1 MVYGV
6 VGKLGGG
13 KSLSCV
19 YLMLKALGRG
29 DKVTSNIKLKDDY
42 LKKHRINASRY
53 VYIEDFAGINP
64 WDFPKGSLRGSGGKQ
79 RSMIVID
86 EAGEWLDSYSDA
98 RHKGQLSDVASW
110 LRQSDK
116 LGQDVFF
123 IVQFETLLHA
133 RLRQI
138 VHRWLVCMDLKKIR
152 IPVVNLGLPPPLC
165 NFVICTEFDGRSKEY
180 NGRIWIPKTRHIF
193 EAYDTAA
200 FFGLSWASSSQGQEM
215 EANGQDYES
224 VKMVDFKV
232 VYFSLF
238 ILWGILCLFG
248 ITFLFVV

>member
-19 YLMLKALGRG
+19 YLMLKALNRG
-29 DKVTSNIKLKDDY
+29 DRVTSNIKLKDDY
-42 LKKHRINASRY
+42 LQKHRINASKYRY
-53 VYIEDFAGINP
+53 IDDFADVDP
-64 WDFPKGSLRGSGGKQ
+64 WTLPKGDLRGSGGRL

-123 IVQFETLLHA
+123 IVQFENLLHT
-133 RLRQI
+133 RLRSI
-138 VHRWLVCMDLKKIR
+138 VHRWLVCMDLQKLR
-152 IPVVNLGLPPPLC
+152 IPVINFGLPWPL
-165 NFVICTEFDGRSKEY
+165 NSFVICTEFDGRSKEY
-180 NGRIWIPKTRHIF
+180 NGRIWIPKSKQIF

-200 FFGLSWASSSQGQEM
+200 FFGLSWASSSKSVEM
-215 EANGQDYES
+215 EANGGNYERQVTYS
-224 VKMVDFKV
+224 FRSFIVFNA
-232 VYFSLF
+232 
-238 ILWGILCLFG
+238 ILWVILCVSAIFF
-248 ITFLFVV
+248 IFLV